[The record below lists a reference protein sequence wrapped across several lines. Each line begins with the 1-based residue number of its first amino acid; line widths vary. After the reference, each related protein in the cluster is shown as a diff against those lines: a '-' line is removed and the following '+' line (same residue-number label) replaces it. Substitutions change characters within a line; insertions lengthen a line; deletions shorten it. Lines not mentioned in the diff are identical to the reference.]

1 MRVKWREF
9 ELPNRVALDDKT
21 RTTTYGCFI
30 AEPFERGMGSSIG
43 NGLRRILLSSIEGA
57 AVTSVRIKGVEHEFS
72 TIEGVVEDVTDII
85 LNIKKLCLRLNS
97 NEPRKLHLN
106 VTRKGE
112 VTAAD
117 FTSDP
122 TIEIV
127 NPELHIATMMD
138 EKTLEMELQVR
149 KGRGYVQA
157 DANVAPEN
165 REIGLIPID
174 AIFTPV
180 SRASYRIE
188 NARVGGRTNYDRLI
202 IEVWTKGT
210 ITPEMALVEASKIY
224 RKHINPF
231 VQYYEIGREIPLD
244 EEKERRRK
252 EEEQYL
258 VDLKR
263 KLALPISE
271 LDLSVRATNCLKTE
285 KFKTIKDLVSTN
297 EAEMLE
303 IHNFGKTSFKEVKK
317 KLAELGLSFG
327 MDLAAIFGEKKEA
340 VVAGQAAK

>member
-1 MRVKWREF
+1 MGIKWKDF
-9 ELPNRVALDDKT
+9 QLPKFLEIDESTHTSIYAK
-21 RTTTYGCFI
+21 FI
-30 AEPFERGMGSSIG
+30 AEPFERGFGVTLG
-43 NGLRRILLSSIEGA
+43 NSMRRVLLSSIEGA
-57 AVTSVRIKGVEHEFS
+57 AVTSVRIKDVEHEFS
-72 TIEGVVEDVTDII
+72 TIEGVVEDVTDIV
-85 LNIKKLCLRLNS
+85 LNIKKLRLRLNS
-97 NEPRKLHLN
+97 NEPRKLYLN

-112 VTAAD
+112 ITAAD
-117 FTSDP
+117 FTPDP

-127 NPELHIATMMD
+127 NPELHIATLVD
-138 EKTLEMELQVR
+138 EKTLEMELQVK

-157 DANVAPEN
+157 DENVSVEN
-165 REIGLIPID
+165 REIGLISVD

-180 SRASYRIE
+180 SRVSYRVE
-188 NARVGGRTNYDRLI
+188 NARVGGKTNYDRLI
-202 IEVWTKGT
+202 LEIWTKGT
-210 ITPEMALVEASKIY
+210 ITPEMSLVEASKVY

-285 KFKTIKDLVSTN
+285 KFKTIKDLVSTS
-297 EAEMLE
+297 ESEMLE

-327 MDLAAIFGEKKEA
+327 MDLATIFGEKKEA
-340 VVAGQAAK
+340 AVVGQAEK